1 MTRQSNYGK
10 VMCDQRQ
17 SNMLGKCGSVERVIT
32 LEENFGSYHS
42 ILKKSDQE
50 HGALR
55 LNRYKKSMIKG
66 KKLKNSVKIGYN
78 FPLKSWTEFFNEI

>member
-1 MTRQSNYGK
+1 
-10 VMCDQRQ
+10 
-17 SNMLGKCGSVERVIT
+17 MLGKCGSVERVIT

-66 KKLKNSVKIGYN
+66 KK
-78 FPLKSWTEFFNEI
+78 

>member
-1 MTRQSNYGK
+1 
-10 VMCDQRQ
+10 MCDQRQ

-32 LEENFGSYHS
+32 LKENFGSCHS

-55 LNRYKKSMIKG
+55 LKKIQKIND
-66 KKLKNSVKIGYN
+66 KRKEIEKQCKNWLQFPPKI
-78 FPLKSWTEFFNEI
+78 LD